1 MKTILA
7 LIGSS
12 RNLGNSE
19 IMAKEIAR
27 HIDTE
32 PTLRLVRLSAFD
44 IRPCRGCYA
53 CLFGENG
60 CVIKDDFNML
70 IDEILAADAYIAA
83 APTYF
88 LGPSSVFKRVADRG
102 LALYRHAERL
112 WGKPAVAVGIAGIED
127 REGYTQLGLESF
139 FKLLLADLKA
149 TRIIYGALPGE
160 IFYSEANKA
169 AAAGLASALAGEP
182 QRDRGPACPVCG
194 GRTFRFFENNRV
206 RCMLCSNP
214 GTVSVAEGRPVFDVQ
229 KGEHEMFT
237 SLEAA
242 VTHRAWLKSMKH
254 RFLAEKETLKPISLA
269 YRKEGTWVKPARSE
283 EAPEKKG

>member
-7 LIGSS
+7 FIGSS

-19 IMAKEIAR
+19 IMVKEISR
-27 HIDTE
+27 NLEVNHD
-32 PTLRLVRLSAFD
+32 LRMIRLPAFD
-44 IRPCRGCYA
+44 IHPCRGCYA
-53 CLFGENG
+53 CLFGEKG
-60 CVIKDDFNML
+60 CVIKDDFNGL

-88 LGPSSVFKRVADRG
+88 LGPSSVFKRLSDRG
-102 LALYRHAERL
+102 LALYNHAEAL

-127 REGYTQLGLESF
+127 REGYTQLGMESF

-149 TRIIYGALPGE
+149 SRIVYGALPGE
-160 IFYSEANKA
+160 IFYNDANKA
-169 AAAGLASALAGEP
+169 AAAELASALFDEP
-182 QRDRGPACPVCG
+182 PAEVGPACPVCG
-194 GRTFRFFENNRV
+194 GRTFRFFDDNRV

-214 GTVSVAEGRPVFDVQ
+214 GTVSTTGEQIRFNVE

-242 VTHRAWLKSMKH
+242 VTHRAWLKRMKD
-254 RFLAEKETLKPISLA
+254 RFLAEKENLKPITLS
-269 YRKEGTWVKPARSE
+269 YRKEGTWVKPPRSVDK
-283 EAPEKKG
+283 A

>member
-19 IMAKEIAR
+19 IMVKEISR
-27 HIDTE
+27 NIETDHD
-32 PTLRLVRLSAFD
+32 LRMVRLSAFD
-44 IRPCRGCYA
+44 IQPCRGCYA
-53 CLFGENG
+53 CLFGEKG
-60 CVIKDDFNML
+60 CVIKDDFNQL
-70 IDEILAADAYIAA
+70 IDEILAADAFIAA

-88 LGPSSVFKRVADRG
+88 LGPSSVFKRLSDRG
-102 LALYRHAERL
+102 LALYNHAETL

-160 IFYSEANKA
+160 IFYDDANKTA
-169 AAAGLASALAGEP
+169 AVELASALFGEP
-182 QRDRGPACPVCG
+182 REEAGPACPVCG
-194 GRTFRFFENNRV
+194 GRTFRFFDNNRV

-214 GTVSVAEGRPVFDVQ
+214 GTVSMEEGRPAFDIQ

-242 VTHRAWLKSMKH
+242 VTHRAWLKRMKD
-254 RFLAEKETLKPISLA
+254 RFLAEKENLKSISLS
-269 YRKEGTWVKPARSE
+269 YRKEGRWVKPARSDDQPE
-283 EAPEKKG
+283 E